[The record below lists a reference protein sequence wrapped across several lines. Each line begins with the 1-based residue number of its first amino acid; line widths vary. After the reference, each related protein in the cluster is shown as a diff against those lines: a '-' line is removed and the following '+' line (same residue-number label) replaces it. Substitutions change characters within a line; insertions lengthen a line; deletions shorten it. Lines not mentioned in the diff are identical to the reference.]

1 MVYSIADAAKM
12 TGVSASALRYYD
24 KEGLLPDVE
33 RLSGGS
39 RVFSDDDLQW
49 IRVIECLKKAGLTIK
64 DIRRYTQ
71 LVQAGDDTL
80 PDRRDLIHE

>member
-39 RVFSDDDLQW
+39 
-49 IRVIECLKKAGLTIK
+49 
-64 DIRRYTQ
+64 
-71 LVQAGDDTL
+71 
-80 PDRRDLIHE
+80 

>member
-33 RLSGGS
+33 ARKT
-39 RVFSDDDLQW
+39 R
-49 IRVIECLKKAGLTIK
+49 
-64 DIRRYTQ
+64 
-71 LVQAGDDTL
+71 
-80 PDRRDLIHE
+80 